1 MGTQDDTA
9 GGDDSVLAEANVIVN
24 GPRAALY
31 GAPLVNH
38 QRIAAIW
45 SVILGTHVTPRQA
58 ALCMIGV
65 KLAREAHAPKR
76 DNLVDIAGY
85 AEVAQRCGE

>member
-1 MGTQDDTA
+1 MEPQDGTA
-9 GGDDSVLAEANVIVN
+9 GERSVIDEANEIVN

-45 SVILGTHVTPRQA
+45 SVILGMHVTPRQA

-85 AEVAQRCGE
+85 AEVADRCGG